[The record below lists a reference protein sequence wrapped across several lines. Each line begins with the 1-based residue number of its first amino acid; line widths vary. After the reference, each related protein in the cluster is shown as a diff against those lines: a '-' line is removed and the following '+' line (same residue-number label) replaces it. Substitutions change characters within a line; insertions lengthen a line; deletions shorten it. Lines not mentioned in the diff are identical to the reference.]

1 MFAKIKHGFTQ
12 TNHAI
17 SQLRDVRVVG
27 MLLFLLVVLMV
38 SWSGV
43 KTIET
48 NYQLQREIAH
58 LQQQNDLQNLINDN
72 QRLEN
77 HYFETDQYVELAL
90 REGFGLATPGE
101 TVVIVPRSVALAHTV
116 DLPRQTEKST
126 TAEDKRPTYQKNL
139 QAWMDFFFHRNKAET
154 ENSL

>member
-1 MFAKIKHGFTQ
+1 MFTKIKHGFKQ
-12 TNHAI
+12 TTGAI
-17 SQLRDVRVVG
+17 SQLRDVRVAG
-27 MLLFLLVVLMV
+27 MILFLLVVLMV

-58 LQQQNDLQNLINDN
+58 LEQQNDLQNLINDN

-77 HYFETDQYVELAL
+77 HYFETDQYVELAV
-90 REGFGLATPGE
+90 REGFGLAVPGE

-116 DLPRQTEKST
+116 DLPRQTEASD
-126 TAEDKRPTYQKNL
+126 TAEDKRPAYQKNL
-139 QAWMDFFFHRNKAET
+139 QAWMDFFFHRN
-154 ENSL
+154 NRGNLL